1 MCTFV
6 PRNFFYIMARKRNDI
21 VLAPLEDGNQKYAIR
36 SNADVVCFTGNTGG
50 GKEMPLDEPV
60 LTVNGW
66 KQMGDIRIGDE
77 LVAPLNREPSVV
89 TGIYPQGVKPIYKI
103 TTSDGRTTRCGWEH
117 LWRIY
122 TEKQVFKSRSG
133 LGGFFVKTTQ
143 EIKEEYLD
151 KGKNVYLPVALPYL
165 GKEKDLPIDPYVLG
179 VWLGDGCSGHFG
191 FVVSNDERDIV
202 EKISNRLDSTYRLHS
217 DHNYNN
223 RIHKNENV
231 KYVINNLNTIGLNV
245 YSRERF
251 IPQEYLHASIKQRM
265 DLLKGLMDSDGNVE
279 EKNRFS
285 FSTTSTKL
293 KDGFVEL
300 CRGLGYIVG
309 VHKENRTKY
318 ESGVCWDI
326 SIQTNDIIFS
336 SQKHLS
342 RYYANLEKYKNKNRE
357 YKHDFI
363 RIVSIEY
370 IGDME
375 AQCIMVSNKDH
386 LYITNDY
393 IVTHNTVALYYA
405 PIEYLASNDN
415 AKIVCFMRNV
425 SDFWGSGKVADSLK
439 KMYPLV
445 DRSIKKQ
452 PHDPIGE
459 IIRRQEDMGM
469 KLYNGSEIK
478 FQQLDNEN
486 PIVIDKIA
494 KGLQAKKLIFDE
506 CNKFLWRTISTFF
519 PRLRSDSEGKA
530 QVFLAQNPEREC
542 FMRKMCGKG
551 KHGGGWINDDGTLDK
566 SMDGVVMFFF
576 MPDGDYERAIWG
588 RTKKEV
594 YEKGKELIDER
605 LAVDPDMSY
614 EDFILSMAFFTFDVR
629 DNKKMLAKNK
639 SYRGLAANSATAQ
652 SSYAANWNYSLTD
665 EEEEVEDLSNVELST
680 IDVERMFRPVE
691 IPRDS
696 VLEKRFMTMDMATT
710 GFDNLI
716 LKYWEKWTKIGF
728 ICRDIKFS
736 TLNSNR
742 DAVIMA
748 IQFRDK
754 HNLQES
760 EMMIDVQGFGYLREC
775 FPNSKQFSG
784 AEQASNRGKAQF
796 KTRKDEAG
804 HITMQMIKAGL
815 IHYEPR
821 LAQSHYYHQNMK
833 RSGGTTILKHMLF
846 ESRIFQFFK
855 TPNGRIAM
863 MNKEAMKSLLKGM
876 SPDLF
881 DNCILM
887 CGSMIYDCHR
897 MLRDDAGLM
906 RKTLEA
912 SDMLS
917 LLGVNGQEEVD
928 TRLERPKIKINNDW
942 MLQTLSTI

>member
-1 MCTFV
+1 
-6 PRNFFYIMARKRNDI
+6 MARKRNDI

-36 SNADVVCFTGNTGG
+36 SNADIVCFTGNTGG
-50 GKEMPLDEPV
+50 GK
-60 LTVNGW
+60 
-66 KQMGDIRIGDE
+66 
-77 LVAPLNREPSVV
+77 S
-89 TGIYPQGVKPIYKI
+89 Y
-103 TTSDGRTTRCGWEH
+103 
-117 LWRIY
+117 
-122 TEKQVFKSRSG
+122 
-133 LGGFFVKTTQ
+133 
-143 EIKEEYLD
+143 
-151 KGKNVYLPVALPYL
+151 
-165 GKEKDLPIDPYVLG
+165 
-179 VWLGDGCSGHFG
+179 
-191 FVVSNDERDIV
+191 
-202 EKISNRLDSTYRLHS
+202 
-217 DHNYNN
+217 
-223 RIHKNENV
+223 
-231 KYVINNLNTIGLNV
+231 
-245 YSRERF
+245 
-251 IPQEYLHASIKQRM
+251 
-265 DLLKGLMDSDGNVE
+265 
-279 EKNRFS
+279 
-285 FSTTSTKL
+285 
-293 KDGFVEL
+293 
-300 CRGLGYIVG
+300 
-309 VHKENRTKY
+309 
-318 ESGVCWDI
+318 
-326 SIQTNDIIFS
+326 
-336 SQKHLS
+336 
-342 RYYANLEKYKNKNRE
+342 
-357 YKHDFI
+357 
-363 RIVSIEY
+363 
-370 IGDME
+370 
-375 AQCIMVSNKDH
+375 
-386 LYITNDY
+386 
-393 IVTHNTVALYYA
+393 ALYYA
-405 PIEYLASNDN
+405 PIEYLAMNDN

-425 SDFWGSGKVADSLK
+425 ADFWGAGKVNDTLK

-445 DRSIKKQ
+445 DRSVKKQ

-478 FQQLDNEN
+478 FQQLDNES

-551 KHGGGWINDDGTLDK
+551 EHGGGWINDDGTLDK

-594 YEKGKELIDER
+594 YEKGKALIDER
-605 LAVDPDMSY
+605 LSVDPDMSY

-696 VLEKRFMTMDMATT
+696 VCEKRFMTMDMATT

-784 AEQASNRGKAQF
+784 AEQASNRGKSQF

-821 LAQSHYYHQNMK
+821 LKDMHYYHQNMK

-846 ESRIFQFFK
+846 ESRIFQFSK

-917 LLGVNGQEEVD
+917 FLGVNGQEEID